1 MFQARYAFVR
11 QMHLVRA
18 PPNTPATKAAK
29 LHSEMN
35 AVILKKFF
43 VEGLDELALV
53 FLGIYKWA
61 KYLSLASD
69 SRDDLFPLQ
78 GFAHTNYDIKGGDFN
93 DFFNEMLCNDISIW
107 WHYYDNIR
115 LSFYAHCAILAKNR
129 NSAQRK

>member
-1 MFQARYAFVR
+1 MQLY
-11 QMHLVRA
+11 
-18 PPNTPATKAAK
+18 
-29 LHSEMN
+29 
-35 AVILKKFF
+35 LKNFF
-43 VEGLDELALV
+43 VEGLDELTLV
-53 FLGIYKWA
+53 FLGLYKWA

-78 GFAHTNYDIKGGDFN
+78 CFSHTNYDIKGGDFN

-129 NSAQRK
+129 NFAQRKCAYKKCWNWDFLTSLFLITYYGSFLLTPLGK